1 MRKVVV
7 TGLGI
12 ISPIGNNV
20 SEVTD
25 SLKSAIADLSES
37 VTSETLLPIGDIIPN
52 PVTTTFLIYLI
63 KPTFNP
69 SA

>member
-1 MRKVVV
+1 MR
-7 TGLGI
+7 GFG
-12 ISPIGNNV
+12 
-20 SEVTD
+20 D
-25 SLKSAIADLSES
+25 STYNKEFDDLADLSDS